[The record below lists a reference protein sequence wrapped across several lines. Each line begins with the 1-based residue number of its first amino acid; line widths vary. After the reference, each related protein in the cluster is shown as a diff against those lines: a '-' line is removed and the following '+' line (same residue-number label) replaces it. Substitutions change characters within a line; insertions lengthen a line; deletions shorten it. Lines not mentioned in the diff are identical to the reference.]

1 MRIKNATA
9 DLMRWLFLF
18 VKIKINSC
26 FCTQYRVKGCKKVKP
41 LERKKI
47 KKWLPLVIAI
57 IQLAT
62 AVITAINKE

>member
-1 MRIKNATA
+1 M
-9 DLMRWLFLF
+9 
-18 VKIKINSC
+18 
-26 FCTQYRVKGCKKVKP
+26 KP
-41 LERKKI
+41 LKRKKI

>member
-1 MRIKNATA
+1 MLVGSIFVCKN
-9 DLMRWLFLF
+9 
-18 VKIKINSC
+18 N
-26 FCTQYRVKGCKKVKP
+26 KKAIVYNTKTCYNVDIGKEVKP
-41 LERKKI
+41 LKRKKI

>member
-1 MRIKNATA
+1 MP
-9 DLMRWLFLF
+9 L
-18 VKIKINSC
+18 
-26 FCTQYRVKGCKKVKP
+26 KK
-41 LERKKI
+41 LRKKI

>member
-1 MRIKNATA
+1 MLVGSIFVCKN
-9 DLMRWLFLF
+9 
-18 VKIKINSC
+18 N
-26 FCTQYRVKGCKKVKP
+26 KKTIAYNTKTCYNVDIGKEVKP
-41 LERKKI
+41 LKRKKI

>member
-1 MRIKNATA
+1 MLVGSIFVCKN
-9 DLMRWLFLF
+9 
-18 VKIKINSC
+18 N
-26 FCTQYRVKGCKKVKP
+26 KKTIAYNTKTCYDVDIGKEVKP
-41 LERKKI
+41 LKRKKI

>member
-1 MRIKNATA
+1 MLVGSIFVCKN
-9 DLMRWLFLF
+9 
-18 VKIKINSC
+18 N
-26 FCTQYRVKGCKKVKP
+26 KKTIAYNTKTCYNIDIGKEVKP
-41 LERKKI
+41 LKRKKI

>member
-1 MRIKNATA
+1 MSK
-9 DLMRWLFLF
+9 LVGCFLF
-18 VKIKINSC
+18 VKIIKTIAYNTFSC
-26 FCTQYRVKGCKKVKP
+26 YNVDIGKEVMPLKK
-41 LERKKI
+41 LRKKI

>member
-1 MRIKNATA
+1 MLVGSIFVCKN
-9 DLMRWLFLF
+9 
-18 VKIKINSC
+18 N
-26 FCTQYRVKGCKKVKP
+26 KKTIAYNTETCYNVDIGKEVKP
-41 LERKKI
+41 LKRKKI

>member
-1 MRIKNATA
+1 MLVGSIFVCKN
-9 DLMRWLFLF
+9 
-18 VKIKINSC
+18 N
-26 FCTQYRVKGCKKVKP
+26 KKTIVHNTKTCYNVDIGKEVKP
-41 LERKKI
+41 LKRKKI

>member
-1 MRIKNATA
+1 MLVGSIFVCKN
-9 DLMRWLFLF
+9 
-18 VKIKINSC
+18 N
-26 FCTQYRVKGCKKVKP
+26 KKTIVYNTKTCYNIDIGKEVKP
-41 LERKKI
+41 LKRKKI

>member
-1 MRIKNATA
+1 MLVGSI
-9 DLMRWLFLF
+9 LF
-18 VKIKINSC
+18 VKIKKTIAYNTKTC
-26 FCTQYRVKGCKKVKP
+26 YNVDIGKEVKP
-41 LERKKI
+41 LKRKKI

>member
-1 MRIKNATA
+1 MSDEIYSIVKA
-9 DLMRWLFLF
+9 DIRKEVMPL
-18 VKIKINSC
+18 
-26 FCTQYRVKGCKKVKP
+26 KK
-41 LERKKI
+41 LRKKI